1 MRALRRRRP
10 YVIKRR
16 AEDISNQ
23 TVNNTIDDDR
33 VARQAL
39 LPHTDSVQVHVDV
52 SGASPEDGVER
63 AQVTERLRVDARRL

>member
-1 MRALRRRRP
+1 MHDVQPIDEGRRRIGQIVRLNYQMFVEQRAPARALRRRRP

-33 VARQAL
+33 VARL
-39 LPHTDSVQVHVDV
+39 
-52 SGASPEDGVER
+52 
-63 AQVTERLRVDARRL
+63 